1 MRQGDGLV
9 CGKGRR
15 RRGAWSRGRRET
27 LGTHTGKV
35 GTQEGTPPDAMRFRR
50 QFHLGPAY
58 LDDPPGWRRIDA
70 GDGLLLT
77 VHPDLP
83 VTHAASGP
91 RSVTLLGYALDPGH
105 PERTDPDVVRSLLE
119 SLGSWEDC
127 LARTRP
133 LGGRWA
139 LVVRD
144 GRRAVLF
151 HDAAGQRQVHH
162 GRDPVSGAVV
172 AATSAGLVA
181 RTVGAPRDPAAM
193 EFMAARAGGDG
204 SVFWMPGDRSV
215 YAGVRALLPNHVL
228 DLRSGESVRF
238 WPAPGE
244 VATCATDPASEAER
258 LLRALME
265 AARRRFPL
273 AVSMTAGWDSRLML
287 ALSRPLS
294 AEIYCFTLLGP
305 GTPRSSR
312 DVVIPSRLLRRLG
325 LEHHVLPYPERIDA
339 GLRER
344 FREGADAVKEA
355 YSADIQA
362 IRDAFPASRV
372 CVTGD
377 VAEVV
382 KCYIRHDGPAPP
394 GPVDLARLTEIG
406 QFPFAIAAF
415 EDWLRG
421 VPASGIDLLDLFAW
435 EQTAGRWQSLI
446 RAEYDIVQECLAP
459 LNCRDLLV
467 AMLATDRSARRP
479 PEHVFLRDLIGRLWI
494 DVLAEPINPPERPT
508 ARALAGR
515 LLRKL
520 GLYDWVPARLRGGRG

>member
-1 MRQGDGLV
+1 M
-9 CGKGRR
+9 
-15 RRGAWSRGRRET
+15 
-27 LGTHTGKV
+27 
-35 GTQEGTPPDAMRFRR
+35 
-50 QFHLGPAY
+50 
-58 LDDPPGWRRIDA
+58 
-70 GDGLLLT
+70 
-77 VHPDLP
+77 
-83 VTHAASGP
+83 
-91 RSVTLLGYALDPGH
+91 TLLGYALDPHH
-105 PERTDPDVVRSLLE
+105 PERTDSEVVRSLVE
-119 SLGSWEDC
+119 SLGSWRDC
-127 LARTRP
+127 LERTRS

-144 GRRAVLF
+144 GRQDVLF

-162 GRDPVSGAVV
+162 GRDAASGAVV

-181 RTVGAPRDPAAM
+181 RTLGAPRDPAAM

-215 YAGVRALLPNHVL
+215 HEGVRALLPNHVL
-228 DLRSGESVRF
+228 DLRTGESHRF

-244 VATCATDPASEAER
+244 VATCDADPASEATR
-258 LLRALME
+258 LLRAMLD

-287 ALSRPLS
+287 ALSRPIS
-294 AEIYCFTLLGP
+294 SEVYCFTLLGP
-305 GTPRSSR
+305 DTPRSSR
-312 DVVIPSRLLRRLG
+312 DVVVPSRLLRRLG
-325 LEHHVLPYPERIDA
+325 LEHHVLPYPTRIDE

-344 FREGADAVKEA
+344 FREGVDAVKEA

-362 IRDAFPASRV
+362 IRDAYTASRV

-382 KCYIRHDGPAPP
+382 KCYVQHDGPAPP
-394 GPVDLARLTEIG
+394 GAADLARLTAIG
-406 QFPFAIAAF
+406 QFPFALAAF

-435 EQTAGRWQSLI
+435 EQTAGRWQALI

-467 AMLATDRSARRP
+467 AMLSTDRSLRRP
-479 PEHVFLRDLIGRLWI
+479 PEHAFLRDLIGRLWS
-494 DVLAEPINPPERPT
+494 DVLSEPINPPERPT
-508 ARALAGR
+508 ARARAGR
-515 LLRKL
+515 LLRTL
-520 GLYDWVPARLRGGRG
+520 GLYDWVPARLKRGRG